1 VLEVVLGDEGSA
13 KRPAARLGTGDIVGE
28 MSLLTGQPRIA
39 TVVALDECRV
49 LELSHEAMSPIMVD
63 NPEIAEG
70 LSHLMAQRRLSNAA
84 LVAELTAEEKRAA
97 ARNWSKQILADMVAF
112 FGLPRGRG

>member
-1 VLEVVLGDEGSA
+1 
-13 KRPAARLGTGDIVGE
+13 
-28 MSLLTGQPRIA
+28 MSLLTGQPRMA
-39 TVVALDECRV
+39 TVVALSECRV

-84 LVAELTAEEKRAA
+84 FVAELTAEEKRAA
-97 ARNWSKQILADMVAF
+97 ARNWSRQILADMVAF